1 MLWDFLTSDFPPH
14 KRFHM
19 PLRHNKQQIY
29 YVAQYS
35 SMKLSIEH
43 CVSLCLTCSIS
54 NPFDG
59 SSTCI
64 TDRLKNDR
72 RKLGMITLLECYR
85 DLFWTRG
92 LKTPKNGQTSAF
104 PIHFPS
110 ISHPFPTQFDGES
123 CIAGHLRTP
132 CLSSSTPKRCGERPG
147 VYQVIWSGYGL
158 VELVELVDVISQHF
172 YGSNHEVLDL

>member
-1 MLWDFLTSDFPPH
+1 LEWGDVGFAHGKVENLDLGTRGGLLPVLWDFLTSDFPPH

-64 TDRLKNDR
+64 TDRLKNDH

-110 ISHPFPTQFDGES
+110 ISHPFP
-123 CIAGHLRTP
+123 I
-132 CLSSSTPKRCGERPG
+132 
-147 VYQVIWSGYGL
+147 
-158 VELVELVDVISQHF
+158 HF
-172 YGSNHEVLDL
+172 PHNLMVNPASLGI